1 MRAAILRQN
10 GPTNC
15 VEVGQMAAPAHGRD
29 QVLVRVHAAAV
40 NPADVKVCT
49 GNEGAGFIHA
59 KRFPMAFGFD
69 FSGVVDKVGAE
80 VTERAV
86 GDPVFGHLAYSMS
99 TRQGSFADFVAIKPE
114 HVGLKPTPVSHVDAA
129 AAATAGCTA
138 LQALRDKA
146 RLQAGQ
152 RVLVNGASGG
162 VGSFAIQI
170 ARLLGAEAW
179 GTASADKA
187 DFVRGLGAAQV
198 IDYRE
203 TPIEA
208 IEQTFDVV
216 LDVAAASSYE
226 ETKHLLTPGGTY
238 VTLLPSL
245 RLFTG
250 MLRSVFANGRCT
262 FVTVQS
268 RSTDL
273 EQLGAWLAAGELD
286 ASVESVFELSRVSE
300 ALAALESGETRGKI
314 AVRILDSV
322 PRPMTAA

>member
-1 MRAAILRQN
+1 MRAAILRHN

-15 VEVGQMAAPAHGRD
+15 VEVGEIAAPAHGRD
-29 QVLVRVHAAAV
+29 QILVRVHAAAV

-49 GNEGAGFIHA
+49 GKEGAGFIHS
-59 KRFPMAFGFD
+59 KKFPMAFGFD
-69 FSGVVDKVGAE
+69 FSGVVEKVGPD
-80 VTERAV
+80 VSGRAV
-86 GDPVFGHLAYSMS
+86 GDSVFGHLAYSMS

-114 HVGLKPTPVSHVDAA
+114 HVGLKPAPVSHIDAA
-129 AAATAGCTA
+129 AAATVGCTA
-138 LQALRDKA
+138 LQALRDKG

-179 GTASADKA
+179 GTASAAKA

-203 TPIEA
+203 TPIIS
-208 IEQTFDVV
+208 IEQTFDVI
-216 LDVAAASSYE
+216 LDAAAASSYE
-226 ETKHLLTPGGTY
+226 ETKHLLNPGGTY

-245 RLFTG
+245 SLFKG
-250 MLRSVFANGRCT
+250 MLQSVFANGRCT

-268 RSTDL
+268 RTADL
-273 EQLGAWLAAGELD
+273 EQLGSWLAAGELD
-286 ASVESVFELSRVSE
+286 ASVASVFELSTVSE
-300 ALAALESGETRGKI
+300 ALAALESGRVQGKI
-314 AVRILDSV
+314 AVQILD
-322 PRPMTAA
+322 